1 MRALFARQY
10 RWQCW
15 LDVEAALA
23 AAEAEYGIIPVAAAE
38 AIASA
43 ARLAGLDVA
52 RIQRGIA
59 ETSHPL
65 MALVTELAMAAG
77 EHGGWVHWGAT
88 TQNITQTGDVLVLR
102 EAHRKILRLL
112 AGVLSAAADLAERTA
127 GMLAAGR
134 THGQHAVPITFGFK
148 PAGWIDELVRHVTR
162 LRSAEGRVFTAM
174 TGGAVGNFASLG
186 RAGPPV
192 QDAVAARLDLVPMA
206 VPSRAIVDSFAE
218 YVCLLGLLGA
228 TGTRIALE
236 VFQLMK
242 TELAEASEPAPPGTV
257 GSSTMPHKRN
267 PQLSDDCITIGAQLR
282 ALVPL
287 ALEGMLH
294 DHEVDGAHSAMLDDA
309 LERAC
314 VLAGDLL
321 VRLEVIVSGLEVDPA
336 RMRANLALSGGM
348 ISSEAVMLGLGQAIG
363 RQTAHEVVY
372 DAARGESTTFAAAL
386 KHDPRVT
393 AHLDAAAI
401 DRLLD
406 PAGHTGM
413 SEGHRPRGRPAGPLH
428 SARHHRGLVASSRS
442 PAAGPSASHS
452 ASWPG
457 RRLHRSPDTFPAH
470 GHPDPPHRQVPGDP
484 SNAAAPG
491 VRTPRHL
498 GAGASLLNPRARC
511 PGAGRA
517 GSRVSRAGR
526 LPARPVRRRWR
537 PGGPGSERRPGSRAG
552 PVPGSRPARGG
563 RPPARLRS
571 ARSRRAHASAAAIL
585 ARSSCS
591 AITLSRAVWM
601 SARIAGTGSLLVQV
615 REGVFQSAVVVG
627 QLVGGQRVQGVLG
640 RVYFWSLA

>member
-1 MRALFARQY
+1 MIGQVAERFTDGRVPDSGVRALFARQY

-15 LDVEAALA
+15 LDVAAALA
-23 AAEAEYGIIPVAAAE
+23 AAEAECGIIPVAAAE

-65 MALVTELAMAAG
+65 MALVAELTMAAG

-112 AGVLSAAADLAERTA
+112 AGVLSAAADLTERTA

-148 PAGWIDELVRHVTR
+148 PAGWIDELVRHVSR

-174 TGGAVGNFASLG
+174 TGGAVGTFASLG

-192 QDAVAARLDLVPMA
+192 QDAVAARLDLAPMA
-206 VPSRAIVDSFAE
+206 VPSQAIVDSFAE

-236 VFQLMK
+236 VFQ
-242 TELAEASEPAPPGTV
+242 
-257 GSSTMPHKRN
+257 
-267 PQLSDDCITIGAQLR
+267 
-282 ALVPL
+282 
-287 ALEGMLH
+287 H

-321 VRLEVIVSGLEVDPA
+321 VRLGSGPGPDAGQSHPVRRHDQLRGGHA
-336 RMRANLALSGGM
+336 RAGPGHRSAN
-348 ISSEAVMLGLGQAIG
+348 
-363 RQTAHEVVY
+363 R
-372 DAARGESTTFAAAL
+372 ARGRLRRRPGREHHVRRRAQTR
-386 KHDPRVT
+386 PRVT

-406 PAGHTGM
+406 PAGHTGL
-413 SEGHRPRGRPAGPLH
+413 SEGI
-428 SARHHRGLVASSRS
+428 AR
-442 PAAGPSASHS
+442 
-452 ASWPG
+452 
-457 RRLHRSPDTFPAH
+457 
-470 GHPDPPHRQVPGDP
+470 
-484 SNAAAPG
+484 AAAQ
-491 VRTPRHL
+491 
-498 GAGASLLNPRARC
+498 RAR
-511 PGAGRA
+511 
-517 GSRVSRAGR
+517 ST
-526 LPARPVRRRWR
+526 
-537 PGGPGSERRPGSRAG
+537 
-552 PVPGSRPARGG
+552 
-563 RPPARLRS
+563 
-571 ARSRRAHASAAAIL
+571 AHD
-585 ARSSCS
+585 
-591 AITLSRAVWM
+591 ITATW
-601 SARIAGTGSLLVQV
+601 
-615 REGVFQSAVVVG
+615 
-627 QLVGGQRVQGVLG
+627 
-640 RVYFWSLA
+640 

>member
-1 MRALFARQY
+1 LIGQVAERFTDGRVPDSGVRALFARQY

-23 AAEAEYGIIPVAAAE
+23 AAEAECGVIPVAAAE

-65 MALVTELAMAAG
+65 MALVTELTMAAG

-134 THGQHAVPITFGFK
+134 THGQHAVPVTFGFK

-174 TGGAVGNFASLG
+174 TGGAVGTFASLG

-192 QDAVAARLDLVPMA
+192 QDAVAARLGLAPMA
-206 VPSRAIVDSFAE
+206 VPSRAVVDSFAE

-236 VFQLMK
+236 VFALMK

-336 RMRANLALSGGM
+336 RMRANLTLSGGM

-372 DAARGESTTFAAAL
+372 DAARGGGTTFVAAL

-406 PAGHTGM
+406 PSGHTGM
-413 SEGHRPRGRPAGPLH
+413 SEEI
-428 SARHHRGLVASSRS
+428 AR
-442 PAAGPSASHS
+442 
-452 ASWPG
+452 
-457 RRLHRSPDTFPAH
+457 
-470 GHPDPPHRQVPGDP
+470 
-484 SNAAAPG
+484 AAAQ
-491 VRTPRHL
+491 
-498 GAGASLLNPRARC
+498 RAR
-511 PGAGRA
+511 
-517 GSRVSRAGR
+517 ST
-526 LPARPVRRRWR
+526 
-537 PGGPGSERRPGSRAG
+537 
-552 PVPGSRPARGG
+552 
-563 RPPARLRS
+563 
-571 ARSRRAHASAAAIL
+571 AHD
-585 ARSSCS
+585 
-591 AITLSRAVWM
+591 ITTA
-601 SARIAGTGSLLVQV
+601 
-615 REGVFQSAVVVG
+615 
-627 QLVGGQRVQGVLG
+627 
-640 RVYFWSLA
+640 

>member
-1 MRALFARQY
+1 MAERFTDGRVPDAGVRALFARQH

-23 AAEAEYGIIPVAAAE
+23 VAEAECGVIPAAAAQ
-38 AIASA
+38 AIESA

-52 RIQRGIA
+52 RIERGIG

-65 MALVTELAMAAG
+65 MALVTELAIAAG

-88 TQNITQTGDVLVLR
+88 TQNITQTGNVLVLR

-112 AGVLSAAADLAERTA
+112 ARILSAAADLAERTA

-162 LRSAEGRVFTAM
+162 LRAAEGRVFTAM
-174 TGGAVGNFASLG
+174 TGGAVGTFASLG
-186 RAGPPV
+186 QAGPRV
-192 QDAVAARLDLVPMA
+192 QDAVAARLGLAPMA
-206 VPSRAIVDSFAE
+206 VPSRAIADSFAE

-228 TGTRIALE
+228 TGTRMALE

-242 TELAEASEPAPPGTV
+242 TELGEVSEPAPPGTV

-321 VRLEVIVSGLEVDPA
+321 ARLEVIVSGLKVDPA

-372 DAARGESTTFAAAL
+372 DAARAEGTTFAVAL
-386 KHDPRVT
+386 KRDPRVT

-406 PAGHTGM
+406 PAGHTGL
-413 SEGHRPRGRPAGPLH
+413 SEGI
-428 SARHHRGLVASSRS
+428 AR
-442 PAAGPSASHS
+442 
-452 ASWPG
+452 
-457 RRLHRSPDTFPAH
+457 
-470 GHPDPPHRQVPGDP
+470 
-484 SNAAAPG
+484 AAAQ
-491 VRTPRHL
+491 
-498 GAGASLLNPRARC
+498 RAR
-511 PGAGRA
+511 AT
-517 GSRVSRAGR
+517 
-526 LPARPVRRRWR
+526 
-537 PGGPGSERRPGSRAG
+537 
-552 PVPGSRPARGG
+552 
-563 RPPARLRS
+563 
-571 ARSRRAHASAAAIL
+571 AHDITAA
-585 ARSSCS
+585 
-591 AITLSRAVWM
+591 W
-601 SARIAGTGSLLVQV
+601 
-615 REGVFQSAVVVG
+615 
-627 QLVGGQRVQGVLG
+627 
-640 RVYFWSLA
+640 